1 MKCLIIDTDA
11 EGMGVDLAYR
21 SQEQGHVI
29 KYWLPTE
36 QGKPLPYGQGLFDRP
51 TDWEQHMDW
60 ADLIITIGNSRYAS
74 KLAPYFGNGYP
85 IFGTNAAAA
94 ELELD
99 RAQGQV
105 VLNSAGVDT
114 LPYTVVDSVDEGIAL
129 IERNRRPYAMK
140 PWGGDADKAMSYV
153 GRSPADC
160 IFTLR
165 RWDRLGLFKG
175 QLMMQEKVDGI
186 EMGIS
191 AFFGPHG
198 WGKWKEESFEH
209 KKFLVGDL
217 GENTGE
223 MGTVI
228 RHVLRSKLF
237 DSVLDPVTDYLHR
250 VNFVGDCSVNCIIDK
265 EGVPWPLEF
274 TMRLG
279 WPDFCIRQR
288 IIKGDRLEWMLDC
301 VLGRDTMESSTD
313 VALGLLLCHGDF
325 PKSKDPPATWSGFP
339 IYGVDDN
346 NLDSIHWQQAMDG
359 TAEVDIG
366 DEVQTLPMTLTAG
379 NYVSIISGTGR
390 SVTQAK
396 EEAYS
401 VVDELKMPSNLMY
414 RTDIGDRLKAEL
426 PALNDMGYATGMRF

>member
-1 MKCLIIDTDA
+1 MKALIIDSDA
-11 EGMGVDLAYR
+11 EGMGIDLAYR
-21 SQEQGHVI
+21 AQEQGHVL

-36 QGKPLPYGQGLFDRP
+36 AGKPLPYGQGILDRP
-51 TDWEQHMDW
+51 DEWEPWMDW
-60 ADLIITIGNSRYAS
+60 ADLVVIIGNSRYVS
-74 KLAPYFGNGYP
+74 KLAPYFGEGYP
-85 IFGTNAAAA
+85 IFGTNAKSA

-99 RAQGQV
+99 RGRGQEI
-105 VLNSAGVDT
+105 LAENGVET
-114 LPYTVVDSVDEGIAL
+114 LPYQVVDSVEDAIAL
-129 IERNRRPYAMK
+129 IEHTRKPYAMK

-153 GRSPADC
+153 ARTPADA

-165 RWDRLGLFKG
+165 RWERCGLFKG
-175 QLMMQEKVDGI
+175 QLMMQEKADGI

-209 KKFLVGDL
+209 KKFLHSDL

-250 VNFVGDCSVNCIIDK
+250 VNYVGDCSVNCIIDK
-265 EGVPWPLEF
+265 KGNPWPLEF

-288 IIKGDRLEWMLDC
+288 IIIGDRLDWMLDC

-313 VALGLLLCHGDF
+313 VAVGILLCHGDF
-325 PKSKDPPATWSGFP
+325 PRSKDAPALWSGFP
-339 IYGVDDN
+339 VYGVNDDN
-346 NLDSIHWQQAMDG
+346 LEAIHWQQVMDG
-359 TAEVDIG
+359 EAEIDVG
-366 DEVQTLPMTLTAG
+366 DEVQTLPMTLTG
-379 NYVSIISGTGR
+379 GTYVTIVSGMGR
-390 SVTQAK
+390 SVSAAQSD
-396 EEAYS
+396 AYRTAW
-401 VVDELKMPSNLMY
+401 ELKIPSNTMF
-414 RTDIGDRLKAEL
+414 RTDIGDRLEKEL
-426 PALNDMGYATGMRF
+426 PELQDLGFATGMRF